1 MGGELETS
9 ADALAEIEA
18 TLAVDEVAP
27 DTFTSPNIPMPGLR
41 RLFGGQ
47 LLAQVAAVAARSA
60 EGKDIKSLHTTFLA
74 EGRPGTEVTYAA
86 RRVRDGR
93 SFATRLIEGSQP
105 GRLLLSALVSCHAP
119 ERGLEHHVPPPDVP
133 GPDDL
138 PASAVLGAGGA
149 VEARLVGDQDFLG
162 PDQGEPVLHMWLR
175 ARRRLGD
182 DLITHQGVLAH
193 SSDLTLMSTL
203 IRPHPGIRFGDPE
216 TLTSAATTHTVWF
229 HRPFRIDEWLLF
241 TQRGPS
247 AYGGRG
253 FATGDWYTADGVLVA
268 SCAQEALLRVRD
280 RR

>member
-1 MGGELETS
+1 MISELGTT

-18 TLAVDEVAP
+18 TLAVNEVAP
-27 DTFTSPNIPMPGLR
+27 GRFTSPNIPIPGMR

-47 LLAQVAAVAARSA
+47 LLAQVTAVAARSA
-60 EGKDIKSLHTTFLA
+60 EGKDVKSLHTTFLA
-74 EGRPGTEVTYAA
+74 EGRPGTEVTYEA
-86 RRVRDGR
+86 RKVRDGR
-93 SFATRLIEGSQP
+93 SFATRLVEGGQP

-138 PASAVLGAGGA
+138 PPSPALGPDGA
-149 VEARLVGDQDFLG
+149 VEARLVGG
-162 PDQGEPVLHMWLR
+162 PDLPGPDPGEPVLHMWLR

-182 DLITHQGVLAH
+182 DLLSHQGVLAY

-203 IRPHPGIRFGDPE
+203 IRPHPGVRLGDPA
-216 TLTSAATTHTVWF
+216 TLTSAATTHTIWF

-247 AYGGRG
+247 TYGGRG

-268 SCAQEALLRVRD
+268 SCAQEALLRVRGSE
-280 RR
+280 